1 MLYLFGVNLSEKE
14 NIKTGI
20 QKIFC
25 VGKSKSRF
33 IVSSMGISQNV
44 KTSIFSK
51 RLIGRLKTEIQK
63 DYNNQ
68 SFKTR
73 SQFQKSFNNNI
84 SRLQKIRSYK
94 SSRFQNGLPLRG
106 QRTHTNAKTS
116 RKNKVR

>member
-14 NIKTGI
+14 NIKTGV
-20 QKIFC
+20 QKIFS
-25 VGKSKSRF
+25 VGNSKSRF
-33 IVSSMGISQNV
+33 IVASMGVSQNV
-44 KTSIFSK
+44 KTNIFSK
-51 RLIGRLKTEIQK
+51 RHINRLKAEIQK

-68 SFKTR
+68 DFKTR
-73 SQFQKSFNNNI
+73 SQFQKAFNENI

-116 RKNKVR
+116 RKNRF